1 MATIKVTVLT
11 FILCFSSYFRVLSA
25 YYYGNLSFPS
35 VDPPKIGLLSTVPT
49 DASQQLQAAVTTAS
63 KAGNFP
69 GAFFLHHARQG
80 LLLADMSLMSTAI
93 SEPAPSG
100 TVTPALTKANTVV
113 SPTANVNTSS
123 SARGLRALGFA
134 DAHAWLLILAVL
146 ATPLLLL

>member
-1 MATIKVTVLT
+1 MAPIRASVLR
-11 FILCFSSYFRVLSA
+11 FMLRLSSYFRVLSA

-49 DASQQLQAAVTTAS
+49 DASQQLKAAVTTAS

-69 GAFFLHHARQG
+69 GAFFLHRARRG
-80 LLLADMSLMSTAI
+80 LLMADISLVSTAV

-100 TVTPALTKANTVV
+100 TVTPALTKANTIV

-123 SARGLRALGFA
+123 GARGLRALGFA
-134 DAHAWLLILAVL
+134 DAHTWLLILAVL
-146 ATPLLLL
+146 GTPLLLL